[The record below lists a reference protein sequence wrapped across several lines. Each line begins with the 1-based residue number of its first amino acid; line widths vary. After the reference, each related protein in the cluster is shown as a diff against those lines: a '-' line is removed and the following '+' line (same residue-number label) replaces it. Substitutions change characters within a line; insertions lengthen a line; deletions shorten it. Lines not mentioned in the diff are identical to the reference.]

1 MFKYSDLN
9 SEEKDNIYQLFYD
22 TYVKSTGTSW
32 SKSKFESRAN
42 NWIFLGNDDGF
53 ITLRPQINGLFKFTG
68 SAGSIKGVM
77 TGLEQLKSMNIPVWG
92 MMTDK
97 LAHILEMK
105 YGFVRPNKLIIKTL
119 LKFIPKSVF
128 GNTDFTINNDGSI
141 TLQYS
146 DVGNATKF
154 FVANKQYY
162 QFLLKNIIPQLPN
175 VPKIVILGIKKI
187 IGINEAINMNNI
199 INEEILNVINEKR
212 SNPEKNVDIGIRDF
226 LLNLLSKYDITDIFV
241 SFRTDTH
248 VTDINPNNRYDTPT
262 GFYAYPL
269 YIYLTEEMINSDDFN
284 IAFFRKL
291 FPYQNQL
298 SHIYFFALK
307 NKTGLIYNNTDKNQL
322 KDYVKK
328 ILQLYGH
335 INPVKSLCDDY
346 LNDKYQ
352 STYTSNIL
360 NNAHSLWLFL
370 YSVIPYIMGN
380 NNDNKVTAVTNLC
393 RRIGINGFIDDKTSG
408 YIHPNE
414 KNQAV
419 FFRVKTIGNVFIFN
433 QPKINKYNLQ
443 DKSNYDGDI
452 IQKVTDNLY
461 TWYPPNSDYKYLLN
475 KDFKQINPKLRIFFN
490 KEPKYNFMVIMGE
503 NKKYNY
509 VDLNGKLLSPNMW
522 FDDADNFDKN
532 GFAVVKKD
540 KQWNFINTDGK
551 ILSPNMWFDNVNA
564 FYNNGFAKVEKDN
577 QWNFINTDGKILS
590 PMWFDNVYAFNKNGF
605 AVVKKDKQ
613 WNFINTDGKI
623 LFTNMWFDDIY
634 GFYDNGF
641 VKVKKDNKHN
651 FINTDGKILSPMWF
665 DNVYAFNNNGIAK
678 VEKDNQ
684 WNFINTDGKIL
695 FPMWFD
701 NVYNVYY
708 FNNNGFAKVEKDNQ
722 WNFIN
727 TDGKILSPNMW
738 FDDADYFDNEFAR
751 IRKDEKVNFIN
762 TEGKLMSDVWFD
774 KASLFSSN
782 GFSEVTK
789 DNKINFLKKDGN
801 LLSPNIWFDEVGF
814 FNKGNDLVPVKINH
828 TVYYINGNN
837 GNFYNNNYE
846 PISPPTNGGEKK
858 STINE
863 IILEE
868 VQNLFEEVLKYKI
881 RSDNGNF
888 FDVYKNPPHIKKM
901 SNNIRGITTPNYDL
915 YVVDDTTPHKEIL
928 HTDIRRYLSTHEG
941 LPSNFDYNG
950 GTQGYYAW
958 IKVPNS
964 DGMTLTFD
972 TINNKINNKIDD
984 EFLKEYIENLNEEHP
999 YIKFYGA

>member
-1 MFKYSDLN
+1 MYQSKMFKYSDLN

-443 DKSNYDGDI
+443 DKSNYDGDT

-509 VDLNGKLLSPNMW
+509 VDLNGKL
-522 FDDADNFDKN
+522 
-532 GFAVVKKD
+532 
-540 KQWNFINTDGK
+540 
-551 ILSPNMWFDNVNA
+551 
-564 FYNNGFAKVEKDN
+564 
-577 QWNFINTDGKILS
+577 
-590 PMWFDNVYAFNKNGF
+590 
-605 AVVKKDKQ
+605 
-613 WNFINTDGKI
+613 
-623 LFTNMWFDDIY
+623 
-634 GFYDNGF
+634 
-641 VKVKKDNKHN
+641 
-651 FINTDGKILSPMWF
+651 
-665 DNVYAFNNNGIAK
+665 
-678 VEKDNQ
+678 
-684 WNFINTDGKIL
+684 
-695 FPMWFD
+695 
-701 NVYNVYY
+701 
-708 FNNNGFAKVEKDNQ
+708 
-722 WNFIN
+722 
-727 TDGKILSPNMW
+727 LSPNMW

-881 RSDNGNF
+881 RSNNGNF